1 MSKKSRRQ
9 QYAAEDWYP
18 SSIEDT
24 IEEMLDHK
32 ESVRNVMRKYG
43 VKSIYFETD
52 EGGYY
57 F

>member
-9 QYAAEDWYP
+9 QYVAEDWYP

-24 IEEMLDHK
+24 IEEMLDCK
-32 ESVRNVMRKYG
+32 ESIRNVMRKYG

>member
-9 QYAAEDWYP
+9 QYVAEDWYP

-24 IEEMLDHK
+24 IEEMLDRR
-32 ESVRNVMRKYG
+32 ESVRSVMRKYG